1 MGNVWGVIIGA
12 LVIEWINETGLKQ
25 FGAWYNGQF
34 NAHVDFPSWNFFI
47 FGVILV
53 LMMLFRREGLLPET
67 RTRQILREPARTELE
82 AVGADIEAG
91 ETEID
96 VEIDETPDELV
107 STEASG
113 PDGGKP

>member
-1 MGNVWGVIIGA
+1 
-12 LVIEWINETGLKQ
+12 
-25 FGAWYNGQF
+25 
-34 NAHVDFPSWNFFI
+34 VDFPSWNFFI

-82 AVGADIEAG
+82 SVGSDIEAG
-91 ETEID
+91 ETDID

-107 STEASG
+107 RTDAG